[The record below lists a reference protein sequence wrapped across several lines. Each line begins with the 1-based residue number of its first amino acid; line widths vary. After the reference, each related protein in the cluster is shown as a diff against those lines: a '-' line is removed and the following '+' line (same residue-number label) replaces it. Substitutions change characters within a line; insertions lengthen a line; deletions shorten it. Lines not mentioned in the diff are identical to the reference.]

1 MLGSASKRFSIYSLY
16 KLDSKRS
23 SLSSSN
29 INSNENSSQNIE
41 KPDQMSISLSNQGLE
56 LPRTSLVEQEDEF
69 NKMNE
74 KELNVYLVFRLYV
87 KKEVR

>member
-1 MLGSASKRFSIYSLY
+1 
-16 KLDSKRS
+16 LDSKRS

>member
-1 MLGSASKRFSIYSLY
+1 M
-16 KLDSKRS
+16 DSKRS